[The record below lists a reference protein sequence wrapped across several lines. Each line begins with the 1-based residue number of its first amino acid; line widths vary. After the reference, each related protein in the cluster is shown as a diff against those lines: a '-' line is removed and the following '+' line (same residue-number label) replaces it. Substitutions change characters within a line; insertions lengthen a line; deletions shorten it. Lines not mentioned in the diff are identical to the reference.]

1 LEWGR
6 RGLVRPV
13 ASLAAVSV
21 GRGGDSTPDPN
32 RLRVEVPSVGR
43 PECHCTEG
51 LLVVTPDQGGGVRRV
66 TVAWLVPRGRAA
78 IGACL
83 PTRCFR
89 RLAWVVIAQK
99 HLCGRSFHGFATEEK
114 GVRMVKGGTTYIQ
127 TYVCI
132 YIVCIYRERT
142 CASLYICIWRGAG
155 GFVELLRLIA
165 CGRSGRCC
173 SLLAL
178 LCVASLP

>member
-1 LEWGR
+1 M
-6 RGLVRPV
+6 
-13 ASLAAVSV
+13 
-21 GRGGDSTPDPN
+21 
-32 RLRVEVPSVGR
+32 
-43 PECHCTEG
+43 
-51 LLVVTPDQGGGVRRV
+51 VTPDQGGGVRRV

-114 GVRMVKGGTTYIQ
+114 GVRIVKGGTTYIQ

-155 GFVELLRLIA
+155 AYTLHCGCLRA
-165 CGRSGRCC
+165 VGQTAV
-173 SLLAL
+173 AL
-178 LCVASLP
+178 GLRYCLSAP